1 MKLIEENL
9 PKQWEEGDGSILF
22 THEGY
27 MYDIGS
33 LDGIFWM
40 SRQRE
45 EDYYNGLDN
54 WEKIE
59 RWIDER
65 RRNFNFLRD
74 NKPS

>member
-1 MKLIEENL
+1 MKLIEDNL
-9 PKQWEEGDGSILF
+9 PKQWEEGDGNMLF

-33 LDGIFWM
+33 LDGILWM

-59 RWIDER
+59 RWIPER
-65 RRNFNFLRD
+65 RDNFKFFVGTKL
-74 NKPS
+74 S